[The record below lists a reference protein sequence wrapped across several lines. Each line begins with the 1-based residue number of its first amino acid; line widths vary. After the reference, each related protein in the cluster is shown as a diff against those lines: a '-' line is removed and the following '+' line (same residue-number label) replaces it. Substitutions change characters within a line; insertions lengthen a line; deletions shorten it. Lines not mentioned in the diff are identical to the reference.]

1 MAIIALKAWYLGDY
15 EPIATLEQRPP
26 DLRLNRNSLLR
37 SALRAD
43 FLDDSNHVRET
54 EWFTRYLAGEAV
66 EFYIEGSGG
75 YGVANIDLISHEI
88 YFTKL
93 EVLAQLEP
101 IIYYCPQVEYPMGQE
116 LVTTAL
122 TNVFQQLQQKSRL
135 PLTLVTSPRLKPEIT
150 RLSSNQLRQIKRSLL
165 FIVDGTPIAQVPGS
179 SFVNSDDH
187 SREEITGNF
196 RGSLFDNL
204 GDPVG
209 DSINDPIGDPI
220 EKAHDSS
227 NLRQLVP
234 SPQACLELGF
244 ALQSKRSEQ
253 ILLIKLDR
261 PDLQG
266 NYPFDLPSP
275 QQLSCTSTELENSLP
290 TVLESLLQKFNLF
303 S

>member
-26 DLRLNRNSLLR
+26 DLRLSRNSLLR

-43 FLDDSNHVRET
+43 FLDDSVQVRET

-101 IIYYCPQVEYPMGQE
+101 IIYYCPQVEYAAGQE

-122 TNVFQQLQQKSRL
+122 HNVFQQLQKKSRL

-165 FIVDGTPIAQVPGS
+165 FIVDGTPIAQVS
-179 SFVNSDDH
+179 SSPKYSSDQPEDT
-187 SREEITGNF
+187 SSNF
-196 RGSLFDNL
+196 SGSLFDNL
-204 GDPVG
+204 
-209 DSINDPIGDPI
+209 
-220 EKAHDSS
+220 S
-227 NLRQLVP
+227 NSTETIPNSPQLVP

-244 ALQSKRSEQ
+244 ALQSKRSDQ
-253 ILLIKLDR
+253 ILLLKLDR

-290 TVLESLLQKFNLF
+290 TVLESLLQKYNLF
-303 S
+303 P